1 MQAVVKTPHIEIK
14 IKGTIPGSL
23 LTLLKKEYGK
33 KLRFTE
39 KEDNERVNVFETD
52 WYKKI
57 KKETSPGDNMKI
69 YRENYGL
76 TQEALGRILGNIPRQ
91 HISNMERGVRAIS
104 VNIAKKLSRIFKV
117 PIEKFIF

>member
-23 LTLLKKEYGK
+23 LALLKKEYGK

-57 KKETSPGDNMKI
+57 KKK
-69 YRENYGL
+69 YG
-76 TQEALGRILGNIPRQ
+76 TGKVSGGRLCG
-91 HISNMERGVRAIS
+91 
-104 VNIAKKLSRIFKV
+104 
-117 PIEKFIF
+117 